1 MRKSLIKEMKDRI
14 LEQLPSETK
23 VTSVDIE
30 GPEVAIYTKNPKSF
44 FENEDY
50 VKRVAFELKKRVNI
64 RSDKTLLM
72 EADKAEKLIKEIVPA
87 EAEIKDIYFNAPFS
101 EVEIESLKP
110 GLVIGKGGETS
121 KEITL
126 KTGWVAVPVRAPTSP
141 SMILKGLRYHLHQHA
156 AERKKFLQETAE
168 KIYQEPNQNQWVR
181 LTCLGSFRE
190 VGRSCMLLETQ
201 DTRVL
206 VDCGLNPGAKNSEEE
221 FPFIAALRYPVQEI
235 DAIVISHAHFDHTA
249 FLPYLFKLGYRGP
262 VYCTQPTRDL
272 MALLQFDYLDIT
284 AKENK
289 EAPYTERDVKEM
301 LAHCITRD
309 YREVTD
315 IAPDIRI
322 TFHDAA
328 HILGSSSVH
337 FHIGEG
343 SHNLVYSADIKYGFS
358 RLFNNLDQQ
367 YPRLE
372 TLILESTYGSR
383 EVLPTREDAEENLIR
398 VIKETVHKGGNVL
411 IPVFAVGRAQ
421 EMMLVIEEYY
431 RRGALEAKVYV
442 DGMTKEANA
451 IHTAYPEYLR
461 KNVQRRIL
469 QNDSPFTSELFK
481 TIASGKERQGILDE
495 GGCVIIA
502 SSGMLNGGA
511 SLDYLH
517 KMAEDEKNTLI
528 FVGYQSEGT
537 LGRKIQGGIKTI
549 PIMQN
554 GKTRDLHINM
564 RVENI
569 EGFSGHSDRSE
580 LINYVRMLKPMPKRI
595 IVNHG
600 SDTVDFAKYLSQRF
614 KVSTNAPRNLDALR
628 LR

>member
-1 MRKSLIKEMKDRI
+1 MKDRI
-14 LEQLPSETK
+14 LAQLPASAH

-50 VKRVAFELKKRVNI
+50 VKKVAFELKKRVNI
-64 RSDKTLLM
+64 RSDKSLLI
-72 EADKAEKLIKEIVPA
+72 EQEKAEKIIRELIPE
-87 EAEIKDIYFNAPFS
+87 EAEIKEIYFNPAFS

-110 GLVIGKGGETS
+110 GLVIGKGGEVS
-121 KEITL
+121 KEIAL

-141 SMILKGLRYHLHQHA
+141 SSILKGLRYHLHQHSG
-156 AERKKFLQETAE
+156 ERKKFLQEVAE
-168 KIYQEPNQNQWVR
+168 KIYQEPNPNKWVR
-181 LTCLGSFRE
+181 LTALGSFRE

-206 VDCGLNPGAKNSEEE
+206 VDCGLNPGARDADDEY
-221 FPFIAALRYPVQEI
+221 PFIAALRYPIQEI

-249 FLPYLFKLGYRGP
+249 FLPYLFKLGYDGP
-262 VYCTQPTRDL
+262 VYCTPPTRDL
-272 MALLQFDYLDIT
+272 MALLQFDYLDIL

-289 EAPYTERDVKEM
+289 DALYTERDVKNM
-301 LAHCITRD
+301 LSHCITRD

-322 TFHDAA
+322 TFHNAA
-328 HILGSSSVH
+328 HILGSASVH

-343 SHNLVYSADIKYGFS
+343 AHNVVYSADIKYGFS
-358 RLFNNLDQQ
+358 RLFNNLDLQ

-383 EVLPTREDAEENLIR
+383 EVLPTRDEAEQKLIQI
-398 VIKETVHKGGNVL
+398 IKETVHNGGNVL

-421 EMMLVIEEYY
+421 EMMLVIEEHY
-431 RRGALEAKVYV
+431 RQGAVEAKVYV

-461 KNVQRRIL
+461 KNVQRRVL
-469 QNDSPFTSELFK
+469 QNDSPFTSDLFK
-481 TIASGKERQGILDE
+481 PISSGKERQGILDE
-495 GGCVIIA
+495 GGNVIIA
-502 SSGMLNGGA
+502 SSGMMTGGA
-511 SLDYLH
+511 SVDYLH
-517 KMAEDEKNTLI
+517 KMAEDPKNTLI

-537 LGRKIQGGIKTI
+537 LGRRIQMGAKSI
-549 PIMQN
+549 PIAQN

-564 RVENI
+564 RLETV

-580 LINYVRMLKPMPKRI
+580 LINYVRTLQPKPKRI

-600 SDTVDFAKYLSQRF
+600 SDTMDFAKYLSQRF
-614 KVSTNAPRNLDALR
+614 KVNTNAPRNLDSLR